1 MKLLVKIDRMASR
14 YLAVPL
20 MKFYKTVL
28 SPMLYILGS
37 RCRFEPTCGT
47 YSLQA
52 FQQHGFLRGLRLS
65 VVRLAKCHPLH
76 PGGFD
81 PVPEKGQRQDETLKP
96 VQRTQP

>member
-1 MKLLVKIDRMASR
+1 MKQLKHIDQALARYIAVPMMKL
-14 YLAVPL
+14 
-20 MKFYKTVL
+20 YKTVF

-52 FQQHGFLRGLRLS
+52 FQRHGFLRGFRLS

-76 PGGFD
+76 PGGID
-81 PVPEKGQRQDETLKP
+81 PVPPVPEETGDEYEML
-96 VQRTQP
+96 QRTKP